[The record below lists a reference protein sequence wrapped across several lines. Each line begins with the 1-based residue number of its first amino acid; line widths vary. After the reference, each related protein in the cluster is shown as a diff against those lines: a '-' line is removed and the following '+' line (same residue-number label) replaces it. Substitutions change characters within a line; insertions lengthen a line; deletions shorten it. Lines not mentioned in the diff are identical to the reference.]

1 MSTAITQYEGSSAL
15 AQWREPEEVLAHARK
30 CAIALKGVLDLKPAD
45 KKVVFNN
52 EEYLERDDWGTVA
65 NFYNCTAKSIETR
78 PMHLGD
84 VIGFEAVAV
93 VIDKTTGV
101 EIGRAESMCLS
112 DEENWGKVPKYEW
125 QDKTD
130 ENGKKIWNPNL
141 RKGKGGYEATKV
153 KIGEFQKPL
162 FQLRS
167 MAQTRAEAKA
177 LKSVFGWVVVLAGY
191 RPTPAEELT
200 GHEDFD
206 GGQGRQSKPP
216 VTQPTRASE
225 KKTANQQTA
234 QTTQAAT
241 QSATQGEQQQPAGD
255 EVSGVIKEA
264 VYGQNG
270 IWKLTIGEKIVVVP
284 ADKTDADMVKGK
296 FIKLRG
302 SKRHS
307 DKVGDYWAL
316 ESLIEL
322 SDVQEGE
329 PATEKKMDPET
340 AALADEL
347 FGDKPA
353 AGKEAVQGMIDKGEL
368 KPASQVTTTTKPG
381 TIGTKRAKRLYAIA
395 GQNKKTTGFTEEN
408 IHKVLAALP
417 TPLEH
422 LSDLEVSMYETF
434 EKLCT
439 GEEKWEEYL
448 PE

>member
-1 MSTAITQYEGSSAL
+1 MRLPYTTFDEGIGIMEGEMSTAITQYEGSSAL

-130 ENGKKIWNPNL
+130 ENGKKIWNQNL

-216 VTQPTRASE
+216 VIQPTRASE
-225 KKTANQQTA
+225 KKPEPQGQQRTTQTA
-234 QTTQAAT
+234 T
-241 QSATQGEQQQPAGD
+241 
-255 EVSGVIKEA
+255 
-264 VYGQNG
+264 
-270 IWKLTIGEKIVVVP
+270 GEKEISGIIESAKQAKSGTLWITVKGEPLAVAV
-284 ADKTDADMVKGK
+284 DEKNMDGDMVAEN
-296 FIKLRG
+296 FIKFRG
-302 SKRHS
+302 ILKHN
-307 DKVGDYWAL
+307 DKLATAQNPQGQFWSL
-316 ESLIEL
+316 IGLIEL
-322 SDVQEGE
+322 SKVQEGE
-329 PATEKKMDPET
+329 VTKTEEKLSPES
-340 AALADEL
+340 AALAEEL
-347 FGDKPA
+347 FGEKKPE
-353 AGKEAVQGMIDKGEL
+353 GQAVIEDMKKNG
-368 KPASQVTTTTKPG
+368 QVTTAANLPG
-381 TIGTKRAKRLYAIA
+381 RQRSQERLGARRLRD
-395 GQNKKTTGFTEEN
+395 FMR
-408 IHKVLAALP
+408 LP
-417 TPLEH
+417 TRTRRPPGSPRRRSRKSLR
-422 LSDLEVSMYETF
+422 
-434 EKLCT
+434 LCRFL
-439 GEEKWEEYL
+439 WSI
-448 PE
+448 